1 MQDFANI
8 HKARYQDTRR
18 IAMEYIW
25 LKEVDSTQKEIKRI
39 LKFTA
44 KTSAESKTNTKSQ
57 IDSQAQCKAQYKEFE
72 SDTKNPKKISQAK
85 PKDICV
91 IAQTQRAGIGS
102 RGSLWENAK
111 DSLMFSFT
119 FSCPPKDLPKQS
131 LAIYLGFVFK
141 EVLSSLGSRVWLKYP
156 NDLYVE
162 NSKVGGVLVEIYD
175 NHIICGIGLN
185 FQSVKFGSLDIIP
198 DKYEVLEKYFKIL
211 QKPPTWKQIFRK
223 YRLEFYRN
231 FSFCFHFQGEQVSLK
246 EAILREDGA
255 LEVGGRIIYNLERYG
270 VSNV

>member
-1 MQDFANI
+1 MGY
-8 HKARYQDTRR
+8 K
-18 IAMEYIW
+18 MEYIW

-39 LKFTA
+39 LKESKESAT
-44 KTSAESKTNTKSQ
+44 KTRAESQGAESQKEIKIKSQ
-57 IDSQAQCKAQYKEFE
+57 MDSQAQCKAQRKEGGTTP
-72 SDTKNPKKISQAK
+72 SQKISQAK
-85 PKDICV
+85 SKDICV
-91 IAQTQRAGIGS
+91 IAQTQMAGVGS

-119 FSCPPKDLPKQS
+119 FSYPPKDLPKQS

-175 NHIICGIGLN
+175 SHIICGIGLN
-185 FQSVKFGSLDIIP
+185 FQSVKFGSLDISP
-198 DKYEVLEKYFKIL
+198 DKHEVLEKYFKIL

-270 VSNV
+270 V

>member
-1 MQDFANI
+1 MGY
-8 HKARYQDTRR
+8 K
-18 IAMEYIW
+18 MEYIW

-39 LKFTA
+39 LKETKESTT
-44 KTSAESKTNTKSQ
+44 KTRVESQKEAQTKSQ
-57 IDSQAQCKAQYKEFE
+57 IDFQAQYEEGSTNK
-72 SDTKNPKKISQAK
+72 TKKISQVK
-85 PKDICV
+85 SKDICI
-91 IAQTQRAGIGS
+91 IAQNQRAGIGS
-102 RGSLWENAK
+102 RGSSWENAK

-119 FSCPPKDLPKQS
+119 FSYPPKDLPKQS
-131 LAIYLGFVFK
+131 FAIYLGFVFK

-162 NSKVGGVLVEIYD
+162 NSKVGGVLVEIYG

-185 FQSVKFGSLDIIP
+185 LQSVNFGSLDITP

-270 VSNV
+270 V

>member
-1 MQDFANI
+1 M
-8 HKARYQDTRR
+8 
-18 IAMEYIW
+18 
-25 LKEVDSTQKEIKRI
+25 LKESSAKSGVESQIVKSQGEIK
-39 LKFTA
+39 A
-44 KTSAESKTNTKSQ
+44 KSQ
-57 IDSQAQCKAQYKEFE
+57 IDSKAKCKAKED
-72 SDTKNPKKISQAK
+72 STKKTKKIPQTKS
-85 PKDICV
+85 KDICV
-91 IAQTQRAGIGS
+91 IAQAQTSGIGS
-102 RGSLWENAK
+102 RGSSWENAK

-119 FSCPPKDLPKQS
+119 FSYPPKDLQKQS

-162 NSKVGGVLVEIYD
+162 NSKVGGILVEIYGD
-175 NHIICGIGLN
+175 YIICGIGLN
-185 FQSVKFGSLDIIP
+185 LQSVKFGSLDITP

-270 VSNV
+270 V

>member
-1 MQDFANI
+1 
-8 HKARYQDTRR
+8 
-18 IAMEYIW
+18 MEYIW
-25 LKEVDSTQKEIKRI
+25 LEEVDSTQKEIKRI
-39 LKFTA
+39 LKESSA
-44 KTSAESKTNTKSQ
+44 KYMAESKIVESQGETKSQ
-57 IDSQAQCKAQYKEFE
+57 IDSKAQYKAQREEE
-72 SDTKNPKKISQAK
+72 STKKSKITSKAIS
-85 PKDICV
+85 KDICV

-102 RGSLWENAK
+102 RGSSWENAK

-119 FSCPPKDLPKQS
+119 FSYPPKDLPKQS

-141 EVLSSLGSRVWLKYP
+141 EVLVSLGSRVWLKYP
-156 NDLYVE
+156 NDLYIE
-162 NSKVGGVLVEIYD
+162 NSKIGGVLVEIYD
-175 NHIICGIGLN
+175 SHIICGIGLN
-185 FQSVKFGSLDIIP
+185 FQSVKFGSLDIAP

-246 EAILREDGA
+246 EADLREDGA

-270 VSNV
+270 V